1 MIEFLDIMADLYWV
15 FILITVLVL
24 LALIGYNSVKKTDF
38 VVKTEYR
45 SNKEIENH
53 DNNKSENDVYK
64 TDVLDMPSSKPID
77 KL

>member
-53 DNNKSENDVYK
+53 DNYKSENDVYK
-64 TDVLDMPSSKPID
+64 TEVLDMPSSKPID